1 MCMHIIINVCFWA
14 SILTSIHVYVHIMCS
29 LVKCQCTYFML
40 HEFVIMLHMKTV
52 YCVASKEET
61 KSQDAKAITRKRYGQ
76 LSKNIYIRNY
86 VCITLTHFHIKL
98 VDYIFQ

>member
-1 MCMHIIINVCFWA
+1 MYMY
-14 SILTSIHVYVHIMCS
+14 ILHMCS

-61 KSQDAKAITRKRYGQ
+61 KSQDAEAITRKQYGQ

-86 VCITLTHFHIKL
+86 VRIALTHFQIKL
-98 VDYIFQ
+98 RS